1 MDAALRFPTRDI
13 NRGNQKALRSCSPQR
28 VRSAQ
33 HTPTGR
39 ERAFLRRKVVLGDIS
54 LHKLCG
60 LFVL

>member
-1 MDAALRFPTRDI
+1 M
-13 NRGNQKALRSCSPQR
+13 
-28 VRSAQ
+28 RSAQ

-39 ERAFLRRKVVLGDIS
+39 ERAFPPAQRGFGDIS